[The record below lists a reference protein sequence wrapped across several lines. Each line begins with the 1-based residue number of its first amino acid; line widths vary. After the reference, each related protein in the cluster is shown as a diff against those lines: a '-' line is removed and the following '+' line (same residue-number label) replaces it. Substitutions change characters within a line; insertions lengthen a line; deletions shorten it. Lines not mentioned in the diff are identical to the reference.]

1 MKTKSILK
9 LIHKRGVAIITA
21 SVIALTTLAFGDV
34 TTYAETIESA
44 QESVEQGTKDFNN
57 GVYFQNKLGYKIKS
71 VSTDDTAIKV
81 YSCDLSK
88 ALSDKSTVC
97 LKGNNLIKYDT
108 KGNLQWKKE
117 LDSTV
122 CYSTPTYNNLLVD
135 SKDNIIVL
143 GYYEGA
149 TNGIYAVYDVNG
161 NRTDYKYGM
170 YVPVPVYRDS
180 VTFDENENLIYQK
193 APNTSAG
200 SPEAKDPRWAGH
212 SLVNIYYVYD
222 RHLYKYTT
230 AQLLETDYKNWY
242 HNSRVITTTDGG
254 RIIVGNTQ
262 NNISSYSDGNRYPH
276 LIKVNSSNKVVFCN
290 TYTNMPGSN
299 NARIY
304 GLYPNIYK
312 TSDGGL
318 IVRNRPDGVY
328 YKIDGTTGIET
339 RIRVYGTVLGFKSV
353 NGVDYMYGKIGKSV
367 LGDIASNI
375 PSTTVN
381 YVVPLG
387 QDLNN
392 GLYFDSNFGRIKD
405 LTSDADGNLEVI
417 FSCSSNEILDGLD
430 SVQGETSK
438 IISATLIK

>member
-9 LIHKRGVAIITA
+9 LIQKRGVAIITA
-21 SVIALTTLAFGDV
+21 GVITLTTLAFGNV
-34 TTYAETIESA
+34 TTYAETIKSA
-44 QESVEQGTKDFNN
+44 QESVEKGTKDFNN
-57 GVYFQNKLGYKIKS
+57 GAYFQNQLGYRIK
-71 VSTDDTAIKV
+71 VSADDTAVKV
-81 YSCDLSK
+81 YGCDLSK
-88 ALSDKSTVC
+88 TLSDKSTVC
-97 LKGNNLIKYDT
+97 LKGNNLTKYDT

-143 GYYEGA
+143 GYYGV
-149 TNGIYAVYDVNG
+149 TTGIYAVYDVNG

-193 APNTSAG
+193 APKTSAG
-200 SPEAKDPRWAGH
+200 SREDECYGGDD
-212 SLVNIYYVYD
+212 LVNIYYVYD

-230 AQLLETDYKNWY
+230 AQLVDDAVDYKYYGYWY
-242 HNSRVITTTDGG
+242 HNSRVIATTDGG
-254 RIIVGNTQ
+254 RIIVGNARDEKSQ
-262 NNISSYSDGNRYPH
+262 WSGNHYPH

-290 TYTNMPGSN
+290 TYSNMKGSK
-299 NARIY
+299 NARTY

-318 IVRNRPDGVY
+318 IVRNKPDGMY

-339 RIRVYGTVLGFKSV
+339 RIRVYGNLSGFKSV
-353 NGVDYMYGKIGKSV
+353 NGVDYMYGKIGKSA
-367 LGDIASNI
+367 LGDMASNI
-375 PSTTVN
+375 SSTAVN

-392 GLYFDSNFGRIKD
+392 GLYFNSNFGRIKD

-438 IISATLIK
+438 IISATLTK